1 MPAQCTDI
9 NCSECNTI
17 EHKQLVPLKVIE
29 SPQPT
34 QEVEVRLWRSCC
46 LETDKSAVVYIGQL
60 VFSFTVLGFSAIM
73 LMKANGD
80 CEQSSPYIG
89 LISFLL
95 GKLLSSVTDSTR

>member
-1 MPAQCTDI
+1 MITQCTDA
-9 NCSECNTI
+9 NCPECNTV
-17 EHKQLVPLKVIE
+17 EHKLVPIIE
-29 SPQPT
+29 QKH
-34 QEVEVRLWRSCC
+34 QEVEVRLWKSCC
-46 LETDKSAVVYIGQL
+46 LQTDKAAVVYIGQL

-95 GKLLSSVTDSTR
+95 GKLLSSVTDSSR

>member
-9 NCSECNTI
+9 NCQECNTV
-17 EHKQLVPLKVIE
+17 EHKLVPIIE
-29 SPQPT
+29 QKPQ
-34 QEVEVRLWRSCC
+34 QEQEVRLWRSCC

>member
-9 NCSECNTI
+9 NCQECNTV
-17 EHKQLVPLKVIE
+17 EHKQLVATIDH
-29 SPQPT
+29 PQQ

>member
-9 NCSECNTI
+9 NCQECNTV
-17 EHKQLVPLKVIE
+17 EHKQFIE
-29 SPQPT
+29 QKPQ
-34 QEVEVRLWRSCC
+34 QEQEVRLWRSCC

-60 VFSFTVLGFSAIM
+60 VFSFSVLGFSAIM